1 MSQMVQ
7 TPLTYTYMH
16 VAGCFID
23 VLVATSPHRYIIRN
37 TGNHEGM
44 RSSSATHVTC

>member
-7 TPLTYTYMH
+7 TPLTCTYTH

-23 VLVATSPHRYIIRN
+23 VLVATSDRYIIRN

-44 RSSSATHVTC
+44 RSSSAVHVTC